1 MQNEKQQ
8 LKTKKTK
15 IFRFSLFVFRS
26 CRRQAGFTLIET
38 LVAIT
43 ILSAA
48 IAGPMALSIKS
59 ISLASVSQD
68 QLVAFYLGQEVIEY
82 VRNVRDT
89 NILSEPSDWLEGL
102 EFCKTNGCYI
112 DVLNETVP
120 VTDCGTGGCV
130 NKLKFD
136 GQNYNYEIAGE
147 ETAFIRT
154 VKIDD
159 NARVDGDEAKV
170 NVSVKWT
177 GKYGE
182 KIVNLQDNIFN
193 WR

>member
-1 MQNEKQQ
+1 MRNNK
-8 LKTKKTK
+8 LKLKK
-15 IFRFSLFVFRS
+15 
-26 CRRQAGFTLIET
+26 AFTLIET

-48 IAGPMALSIKS
+48 VAGEMDLYIKNIGIATGSK
-59 ISLASVSQD
+59 D

-89 NILSEPSDWLEGL
+89 NILSESSDWLEGVKDD
-102 EFCKTNGCYI
+102 CKETADSVGCYI
-112 DVLNETVP
+112 DVIKIP
-120 VTDCGTGGCV
+120 VIVVSCLKSCPKLDFDEVNYTYKPGGA
-130 NKLKFD
+130 D
-136 GQNYNYEIAGE
+136 GNSVF
-147 ETAFIRT
+147 TRT
-154 VKIDD
+154 VKIE
-159 NARVDGDEAKV
+159 NPVGTNSDEAKV